1 MLERKDIR
9 GKVEVR
15 IEKSILG
22 RMGTKW
28 FKAVQGKGGGSKAG
42 KVIEYNIGDRE
53 LLMVRVLECPYA
65 TGQLRIPRGHPTLK
79 LQVLKKSHLRCA

>member
-22 RMGTKW
+22 MMGTKW
-28 FKAVQGKGGGSKAG
+28 FKAVQGKGGDPRLGRSLSTILVIGS
-42 KVIEYNIGDRE
+42 Y
-53 LLMVRVLECPYA
+53 
-65 TGQLRIPRGHPTLK
+65 
-79 LQVLKKSHLRCA
+79 